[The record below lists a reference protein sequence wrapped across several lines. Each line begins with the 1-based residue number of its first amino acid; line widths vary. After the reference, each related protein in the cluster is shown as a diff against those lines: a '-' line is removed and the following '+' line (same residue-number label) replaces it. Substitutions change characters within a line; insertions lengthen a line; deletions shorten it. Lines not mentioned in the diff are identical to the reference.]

1 MLTIKN
7 SILGILSLLLWSC
20 QTTSYVAK
28 VDSQRKKA
36 TIESQS
42 DLGSPIYS
50 LQKKGALDAT
60 KRNLK
65 ERLKKDSRHVKSL
78 INLSQIY
85 LAQGKI
91 DASETLCKQA
101 LKYDLNNKN
110 AKLVLAQIYF
120 RKGYSDMA
128 EIILNSLGKNIEKD
142 SVALNLK
149 ALIALEND
157 RPSLGMFFFKQALK
171 FNPGDVATRMNL
183 GVLFV
188 YYRQVDAA
196 SIQFERVLKVMPDH
210 VDAKLHLA
218 VVKASK
224 GQGGV
229 AEDLYKEVLSVDPG
243 NALATYNL
251 AVLEEKRKNLDDSL
265 DYVRK
270 YLGTSYAKSQNN
282 KEVFAMIERLRAK
295 KDMMGETL
303 SDSEITE
310 FAAQLN
316 TPSEDVRS
324 EEDTDSFLSPQKV
337 SKPVKAVEKSGEL
350 KEDVKKKSPVK
361 YDDDDIDSLE
371 KALLE

>member
-337 SKPVKAVEKSGEL
+337 SKPVKAVEKSGDL
-350 KEDVKKKSPVK
+350 KEDVKTKSPVK